1 MRGDI
6 LIVHL
11 IDELPRDGA
20 EMLLLDLMRYRHP
33 EFRYVVG
40 CLIRGGPL
48 EEEFAHIGIPVII
61 FGRRHKLDPSLVLRL
76 AAWLRR
82 ERVAIVHTHL
92 FTADT
97 YGRLAAKL
105 AGVPAVFSTVHN
117 IVNPWKGGFRKGIDR
132 LFARLST
139 RVIGCSE
146 EVTQALA
153 TRDGIPAD
161 RLMAIPN
168 GIDLKKFA
176 QVSGE
181 GVRAEFGLPADRP
194 LLGVVGRLHPQ
205 KGHENLFHALA
216 AMPQAR
222 AGGVSC
228 LVIGT
233 GELQDALHAMVREM
247 GLEHCV
253 IFTGMRTDVPR
264 LVAALD
270 VFVMP
275 SRWEGL
281 PIALLEAMASAK
293 PVICTR
299 VGGIPDVVIDGDNG
313 LLVDP
318 EQPAQLQARIVQLLG
333 DPGART
339 RLGLRARETVID
351 RFDVTRTAAAYN
363 QLHMQ
368 ALGLAPAA

>member
-1 MRGDI
+1 M
-6 LIVHL
+6 

-20 EMLLLDLMRYRHP
+20 EMLLLDLMRHREP
-33 EFRYVVG
+33 GFRYAVV
-40 CLIRGGPL
+40 CIIRSGPL
-48 EEEFAHIGIPVII
+48 EEEFARIGIPVII
-61 FGRRHKLDPSLVLRL
+61 FGRRGKLDVSLVLRL
-76 AAWLRR
+76 TSWLRR
-82 ERVAIVHTHL
+82 NRAAIVHTHL

-105 AGVPAVFSTVHN
+105 AGVPVVFSTVHN

-153 TRDGIPAD
+153 TRDGIPAE

-168 GIDLKKFA
+168 GIDLRKFA

-194 LLGVVGRLHPQ
+194 LLGVVGRLHPA
-205 KGHENLFHALA
+205 KDHENLFRALA

-222 AGGVSC
+222 AGEVSC
-228 LVIGT
+228 LVVGT
-233 GELQDALHAMVREM
+233 GELQDALHAMVRQM
-247 GLEHCV
+247 GLEPCV
-253 IFTGMRTDVPR
+253 VFTGMRTDVPR

-299 VGGIPDVVIDGDNG
+299 VGGIPDVVRDGDNG
-313 LLVDP
+313 LLVDASD
-318 EQPAQLQARIVQLLG
+318 PAQLQQRIAQLL
-333 DPGART
+333 DSPDERT
-339 RLGLRARETVID
+339 RLGLRARDTVIE

-363 QLHMQ
+363 NLHRQ